1 MRILKKVA
9 AIKTFVVINIECE
22 LADYLRSFLI
32 HDNFYSGLKVCLCA
46 AQNKLKID
54 IKIIV

>member
-1 MRILKKVA
+1 MRILKKVE
-9 AIKTFVVINIECE
+9 AIKTFVVIKIECE

-32 HDNFYSGLKVCLCA
+32 DDNFYSGLKVYLCS
-46 AQNKLKID
+46 AQNKLKIY